1 MGEKKLHTREFQLN
15 GTGGNMRCK
24 LLQKRSAGKTTVFK
38 HFQALIFTLKLCD
51 LPPPLPQQYNPSSTT
66 TTKIKISDPPP
77 LPRKDFSKILLP
89 TSPPPHKL
97 EGGGACHA
105 LHMYLLI
112 LALESYIFSGRNKYV
127 NIMLRNIL
135 SCIKSLN
142 FDLVVKLGAVISFPL
157 VFS

>member
-1 MGEKKLHTREFQLN
+1 MCDDLSFINTANTF
-15 GTGGNMRCK
+15 
-24 LLQKRSAGKTTVFK
+24 
-38 HFQALIFTLKLCD
+38 LKF
-51 LPPPLPQQYNPSSTT
+51 Y
-66 TTKIKISDPPP
+66 
-77 LPRKDFSKILLP
+77 
-89 TSPPPHKL
+89 SPPPHKL
-97 EGGGACHA
+97 EGGGACHP